1 MARTWRIGEV
11 AERTGLTRRTL
22 RHYDELGLLVPSA
35 RTGSAI
41 GSDEL
46 VAGADA
52 ALYAAKRSGRN
63 QVWPPLPVTR
73 ADERSTESPV
83 RDAG

>member
-1 MARTWRIGEV
+1 VVTASFGV
-11 AERTGLTRRTL
+11 A
-22 RHYDELGLLVPSA
+22 SA
-35 RTGSAI
+35 RTGGGI

-63 QVWPPLPVTR
+63 QVWPPLRGTR
-73 ADERSTESPV
+73 GDDVLDESPV

>member
-1 MARTWRIGEV
+1 MDDLKESV
-11 AERTGLTRRTL
+11 SS
-22 RHYDELGLLVPSA
+22 PSPDPYG
-35 RTGSAI
+35 GSGGDI

-73 ADERSTESPV
+73 PDERPADAAV